1 MYYMRIYA
9 CSVLSYSLLLKVLP
23 HIVSDAA
30 AKLLVT
36 HCNMLRTLVLT
47 YTNVPKPKQILTDLP
62 QAWSDIL

>member
-1 MYYMRIYA
+1 MRIYP

-47 YTNVPKPKQILTDLP
+47 YTNVPKPKQIFTDLP